1 VNIKLFHGDKVE
13 DVVQAHPT
21 ILHSIIRTNRVGFN
35 DAPFQSRSD
44 IFVTLTRTVNSGP
57 ILKLP
62 HSPGYVM
69 VSAEVRLANRPDT
82 VVEKAFFRGTGA
94 GEEAASSYE
103 SYVVSNINELS
114 WNERFKL
121 CLPEDN
127 APKALLVYKFIA
139 MRNATGPDSP
149 EMEPPVA
156 FAAMN
161 LSKEGLF
168 TKDGEHRLKIRRI
181 EPGTT
186 FDQHLMNYILEET
199 ALPAPSDPTLCV
211 ETFLCSTLF
220 TEDNTLHSLL
230 HWKQDI
236 GQLNSEESKFKL
248 KEILRK
254 FTFVSEIEILKV
266 FPF

>member
-1 VNIKLFHGDKVE
+1 
-13 DVVQAHPT
+13 
-21 ILHSIIRTNRVGFN
+21 
-35 DAPFQSRSD
+35 
-44 IFVTLTRTVNSGP
+44 
-57 ILKLP
+57 
-62 HSPGYVM
+62 
-69 VSAEVRLANRPDT
+69 
-82 VVEKAFFRGTGA
+82 
-94 GEEAASSYE
+94 
-103 SYVVSNINELS
+103 
-114 WNERFKL
+114 
-121 CLPEDN
+121 LPEDI
-127 APKALLVYKFIA
+127 APKALLVYKFTT

-149 EMEPPVA
+149 ETESPVA

-181 EPGTT
+181 EPGTS
-186 FDQHLMNYILEET
+186 FDQHLANVILEET
-199 ALPAPSDPTLCV
+199 VPPVPTDPTLCV

-236 GQLNSEESKFKL
+236 GQLNGEESKFKV

-266 FPF
+266 FTIWHIPDISFSPKCSTPCSGF